1 MVLTE
6 YVGVGPKWCVEIVA
20 RGRSISSGK
29 RERETE
35 RDSVLVVRVVVV
47 VVFVCETKV
56 WYF

>member
-29 RERETE
+29 RETE